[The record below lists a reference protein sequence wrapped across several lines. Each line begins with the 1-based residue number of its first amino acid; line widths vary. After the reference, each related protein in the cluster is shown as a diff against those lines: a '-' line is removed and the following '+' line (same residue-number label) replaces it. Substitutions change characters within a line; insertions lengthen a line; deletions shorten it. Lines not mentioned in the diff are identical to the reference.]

1 MMKGKIVLVPFP
13 FDDLSANKV
22 RPAVCLTNPVGGRR
36 QVILACITSRIPTN
50 LFETD
55 ILLDANHPD
64 FAGTGL
70 KQASIVRLH
79 QLVTISTVVVL
90 RQLGE
95 LSSDTQADIANKL
108 QYLLTK

>member
-1 MMKGKIVLVPFP
+1 MMKGKVVLVPFP

-55 ILLDANHPD
+55 IFLDANHPD
-64 FAGTGL
+64 FVDTGL
-70 KQASIVRLH
+70 KQASIIRLH
-79 QLVTISTVVVL
+79 QLVTVSTIAIL
-90 RQLGE
+90 RELGE
-95 LSSDTQADIANKL
+95 LSSDTQAQIANKL
-108 QYLLTK
+108 HDLLTK